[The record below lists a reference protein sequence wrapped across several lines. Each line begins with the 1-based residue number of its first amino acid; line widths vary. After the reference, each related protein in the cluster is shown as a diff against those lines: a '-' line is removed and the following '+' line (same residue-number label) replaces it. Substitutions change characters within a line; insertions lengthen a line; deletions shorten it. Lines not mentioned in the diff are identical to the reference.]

1 MYRNSVPSL
10 MNICLDYVSLN
21 IKSVESFVDFPDIV
35 GKQIFDETKKKNKL
49 SLLEPDGYL
58 IL

>member
-1 MYRNSVPSL
+1 